1 MCSFGPVKKI
11 GYACSA
17 VSECITVSGIKC
29 ADVGGT
35 NKCTCDTTQNYA
47 AGSTDDT
54 TCCE

>member
-1 MCSFGPVKKI
+1 MRSFGPVKKI

-47 AGSTDDT
+47 AGSIDDE